1 MKYVMI
7 AILMNSLIA
16 SLHDSKEA
24 CEGRAAM
31 VREKVGNAKCVE
43 APGVSGFASSYPGSL
58 LCFDSTGHVSEC
70 K

>member
-1 MKYVMI
+1 VMI

-43 APGVSGFASSYPGSL
+43 APGVSGFASSYSGSL